1 MSAVPPWVWLA
12 TAAAVP
18 LGILGA
24 LGILAIGACIG
35 GTKARRQQPHPCA
48 DLRGYG
54 PDGDDDPGDLL
65 HEPPTGIRIHPG
77 REAP

>member
-12 TAAAVP
+12 TAAAIPTLIV
-18 LGILGA
+18 GG
-24 LGILAIGACIG
+24 LAIGACIG
-35 GTKARRQQPHPCA
+35 GTKARREQHPCA